1 MSLSLTLGPVLD
13 LRAAAPL
20 RAALLERR
28 GEAME
33 IDASAVERLGG
44 LCLQVLMAAQH
55 SWAEDGLPFAISGPS
70 DAFREA
76 ARLFGASGR
85 LGETLEAGGAF

>member
-1 MSLSLTLGPVLD
+1 MSVSLTLGPVLD

-28 GEAME
+28 GEAMD

-44 LCLQVLMAAQH
+44 LCLQVLLSARRA
-55 SWAEDGLPFAISGPS
+55 WAEDGLPFAISSHS
-70 DAFREA
+70 DSFREA
-76 ARLFGASGR
+76 MRLFGASGR
-85 LGETLEAGGAF
+85 LGEVLEAGGAF

>member
-1 MSLSLTLGPVLD
+1 MSLSLTLSPVLD

-20 RAALLERR
+20 RASLLEKR
-28 GEAME
+28 GEAMD
-33 IDASAVERLGG
+33 IDASSVERLGG
-44 LCLQVLMAAQH
+44 LCLQVLLSAQRA
-55 SWAEDGLPFAISGPS
+55 WAEDGLPFSISSPS